1 MRTAAIFGPEGLS
14 VTDWECGFFR
24 DCDPV
29 GFILFARNVD
39 TPDQLRRLTG
49 DLRDSVGW
57 DAPVL
62 IDQEGGRVQRMR
74 APHWREYLP
83 PLDQAQ
89 TASDAE
95 AAFIIRYKVIA
106 AELRAVGI
114 DVNCVPTLDIA
125 GPETHPFLRN
135 RCLGT
140 TPVEVA
146 RNGRAVAEGC
156 LAGGVLPVMKHMPGH
171 GRATLDSHKQ
181 LPTAD
186 VPLSEASAWD
196 FAPFRALA
204 DLPIGMT
211 AHMVFP
217 EAGPKP
223 ATQNPAMIDIIRNNI
238 GFGGLLLSD
247 DLSMEALSGSIGDRA
262 AASIAAGC
270 DVVLHCNGK
279 GPEMEAVAAAV
290 GPLTEVA
297 RERVDAA
304 LSLRKPAPD
313 VDIAALW
320 AELEALLQ

>member
-14 VTDWECGFFR
+14 VTDWERGFFR
-24 DCDPV
+24 ASNPV

-39 TPDQLRRLTG
+39 TPDQLRRLTA

-89 TASDAE
+89 SATDPE
-95 AAFIIRYKVIA
+95 AAFIIRYKMIA

-140 TPVEVA
+140 TPEEVA
-146 RNGRAVAEGC
+146 RNGRAVAKGC

-171 GRATLDSHKQ
+171 GRATLDSHKE

-186 VPLSEASAWD
+186 VPLSEATAWD

-217 EAGPKP
+217 EAGPRP
-223 ATQNPAMIDIIRNNI
+223 ATQNPAMIDMIRTDI

-247 DLSMEALSGSIGDRA
+247 DLSMEALSGGIADRA
-262 AASIAAGC
+262 AASVAAGC

-279 GPEMEAVAAAV
+279 GPEMEAVAAAA
-290 GPLTEVA
+290 GSLTDPA
-297 RERVDAA
+297 RARVETA

-313 VDIAALW
+313 VDIAALS
-320 AELEALLQ
+320 AELEALLG